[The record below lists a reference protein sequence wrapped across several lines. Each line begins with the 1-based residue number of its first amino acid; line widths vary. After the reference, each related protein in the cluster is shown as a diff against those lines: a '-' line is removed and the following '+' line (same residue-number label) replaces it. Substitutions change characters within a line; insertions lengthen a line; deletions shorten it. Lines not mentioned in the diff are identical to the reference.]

1 MTPALWSSG
10 FRPFFL
16 LGSAYGPMALA
27 AWMLAWA
34 GVLSPGATY
43 APLHLWHAHEM
54 LFGFSAAFICGFVL
68 TALPSWAGTPQI
80 KGGRLML
87 LAGVWSGGRVASW
100 CSPWLW
106 PGVIA
111 ALDLML
117 FPLLAVL
124 ILPGLLR
131 VPRRRYLAL
140 LLIFAALI
148 AANAAYHAALWR
160 DDIAQAEHALILALD
175 VLVVLFAVIAGFLVP
190 IFTESGLREMGR
202 TDTIGFRVPLEAAA
216 IASVILFAASA
227 WPGVPAWLSGAIAC
241 QAAAIHLARLL
252 RWRTRSI
259 VSLPLV
265 LAMHVGYAW
274 LVAALALRG
283 LADLLDAVPQ
293 NAWVHAFS
301 VGALGLMKL
310 ALLDRVVLRHT
321 GRTLAITTTAQAGLG
336 LMLAA
341 AITRVGAGLFGGGVE
356 LMTFSAVAWAAPF
369 VMFLATDASKLWRP
383 SLPRKM
389 AQAGH
394 RDFSQC

>member
-1 MTPALWSSG
+1 
-10 FRPFFL
+10 
-16 LGSAYGPMALA
+16 MALA

-68 TALPSWAGTPQI
+68 TALPSWAGTPEI

-87 LAGVWSGGRVASW
+87 LVAVWSAGRVVSW

-124 ILPGLLR
+124 ILPALLR
-131 VPRRRYLAL
+131 APRRRYLAL
-140 LLIFAALI
+140 LLVFAALI
-148 AANAAYHAALWR
+148 AANAAYHAAPWR

-175 VLVVLFAVIAGFLVP
+175 VLVILFAVIAGFLVP
-190 IFTESGLREMGR
+190 IFTETGLREMGR
-202 TDTIGFRVPLEAAA
+202 TDTIGFCVPLEAAA
-216 IASVILFAASA
+216 IASVIVFAASA
-227 WPGVPAWLSGAIAC
+227 WPGVPARLSGAVGC
-241 QAAAIHLARLL
+241 LAAAIHLARLL
-252 RWRTRSI
+252 RWRTLAI

-265 LAMHVGYAW
+265 LAMHVAYAW
-274 LVAALALRG
+274 LIAAMALRG
-283 LADLLDAVPQ
+283 LAELLGAVPP

-321 GRTLAITTTAQAGLG
+321 GRTLAIATAERVGLA
-336 LMLAA
+336 LMLFAGVL
-341 AITRVGAGLFGGGVE
+341 RVGTSLLGGGVE
-356 LMTFSAVAWAAPF
+356 LMTISAIAWMAPF
-369 VMFLATDASKLWRP
+369 VMFLATHAPKLWRP
-383 SLPRKM
+383 SLPR
-389 AQAGH
+389 
-394 RDFSQC
+394 